1 MKKLLLIPLFF
12 FCASIFGQGIFL
24 RDSIPII
31 TAADTTIYYMFY
43 TVDNWS
49 LQVDYSDLDAADGV
63 LDLGA
68 CDVNDGTVFDRLDD
82 DRLPFTLA
90 DSTVAFEKDNYS
102 FRYLAIK
109 FTKNSNASGT
119 IFYRLIKR

>member
-1 MKKLLLIPLFF
+1 MKKLLLIPLLF
-12 FCASIFGQGIFL
+12 FCAGIFAQGIFL
-24 RDSIPII
+24 YDSIPFPSG
-31 TAADTTIYYMFY
+31 TDTTVYYMFY

-49 LQVDYSDLDAADGV
+49 IQFNYDALDDVDGL

-68 CDVNDGTVFDRLDD
+68 ADVNDGTVFDRLDD

-109 FTKNSNASGT
+109 FTPVSCTSGT
-119 IFYRLIKR
+119 IYYRLIKR

>member
-1 MKKLLLIPLFF
+1 MKKLILIPLFF

-24 RDSIPII
+24 RDSIPFP
-31 TAADTTIYYMFY
+31 TGTDTTVYYMFY

-49 LQVDYSDLDAADGV
+49 LQFNYSALDDVDGL
-63 LDLGA
+63 LDLGG
-68 CDVNDGTVFDRLDD
+68 CDVNDGTIFDRLDD

-109 FTKNSNASGT
+109 FTPVSCTSGT